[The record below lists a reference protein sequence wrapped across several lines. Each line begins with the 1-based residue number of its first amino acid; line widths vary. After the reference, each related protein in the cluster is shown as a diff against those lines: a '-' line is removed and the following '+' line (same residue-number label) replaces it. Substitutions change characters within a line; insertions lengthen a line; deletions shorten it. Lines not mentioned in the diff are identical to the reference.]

1 MLFCSRRLVGDATC
15 ACYNPRVTRAA
26 ASGYSNN
33 LLASILVL
41 GTSSRMEDASL
52 KRPQVVI
59 VGAGFGGLEAA
70 KKLACKDVHVTVI
83 DRTNYH
89 LFQPLL
95 YQVATAA
102 LSPADIAA
110 PVRAVLSKCK
120 NMEVILAEVRS
131 VDVDAR
137 KVKMSDGTELD
148 YDFLVLATGARHSY
162 FGHDEWEKLAPGL
175 KSLEDAIEVRRR
187 LLTAFEY
194 AERITDEAAR
204 RAAMTFVI
212 IGGGPTGVEM
222 AGAIAEI
229 ARHTLAKD
237 FCHIDPSQARVIL
250 VEGDPRLLA
259 AFPEDLS
266 ASALKQLVD
275 LGVEVRTGERA
286 TDLTET
292 GVQVGDEFIPCRVKI
307 WAAGNNASFVGKTLG
322 VPIDRVGR
330 VMVNDDL
337 TIPGHPEVQVIGDL
351 ANFTHQTGQP
361 LPGVSPV
368 AMQQG
373 RHAARNILRMIANRK
388 PKRFRYWDKGSMATI
403 GRNKAVAD
411 LNFVH
416 LSGLPAWLVWLFV
429 HIIFLVGFRNRS
441 AVLFQW
447 AWAYFTFNK
456 GARLITRNFQS
467 EMRPPA

>member
-1 MLFCSRRLVGDATC
+1 
-15 ACYNPRVTRAA
+15 
-26 ASGYSNN
+26 
-33 LLASILVL
+33 
-41 GTSSRMEDASL
+41 MENTPTE
-52 KRPQVVI
+52 KPQVVI

-70 KKLACKDVHVTVI
+70 KKLAREDVRVTVI

-110 PVRAVLSKCK
+110 PVRAVLSKYK
-120 NMEVILAEVRS
+120 NVEVILAEVES
-131 VDVDAR
+131 VDVDAKKIR
-137 KVKMSDGTELD
+137 TTDSEIG
-148 YDFLVLATGARHSY
+148 YDFLILATGARHSY
-162 FGHDEWEKLAPGL
+162 FGHNEWEKLAPGL
-175 KSLEDAIEVRRR
+175 KSLEDAIELRRR
-187 LLTAFEY
+187 LLMAFEY
-194 AERITDEAAR
+194 AEKITDEAAR
-204 RAAMTFVI
+204 KAAMTFVI

-229 ARHTLAKD
+229 ARYTLAKD
-237 FCHIDPSQARVIL
+237 FRHIDPSQARVIL
-250 VEGDPRLLA
+250 IEGEPRLLA

-275 LGVEVRTGERA
+275 LGVEVRTGARA
-286 TDLTET
+286 TALTEA

-307 WAAGNNASFVGKTLG
+307 WAAGNNASFV
-322 VPIDRVGR
+322 
-330 VMVNDDL
+330 
-337 TIPGHPEVQVIGDL
+337 
-351 ANFTHQTGQP
+351 P

-373 RHAARNILRMIANRK
+373 RHAARNILAMIEGRK
-388 PKRFRYWDKGSMATI
+388 PQRFRYWDKGSMATI

-411 LNFVH
+411 LNIVH

-429 HIIFLVGFRNRS
+429 HIIFLVGFRNRL

-467 EMRPPA
+467 ETRPPA

>member
-1 MLFCSRRLVGDATC
+1 MQNT
-15 ACYNPRVTRAA
+15 P
-26 ASGYSNN
+26 
-33 LLASILVL
+33 
-41 GTSSRMEDASL
+41 E
-52 KRPQVVI
+52 KKPHVVI

-70 KKLACKDVHVTVI
+70 KKLACQDVRVTVI

-120 NMEVILAEVRS
+120 NMEVILAEVQS
-131 VDVDAR
+131 VDVAAKKIKTTD
-137 KVKMSDGTELD
+137 MEIP
-148 YDFLVLATGARHSY
+148 YDFLILATGARHSY

-175 KSLEDAIEVRRR
+175 KSLEDAIELRRR
-187 LLTAFEY
+187 LLMAFEY
-194 AERITDEAAR
+194 AEKITDEAAR
-204 RAAMTFVI
+204 KAAMTFVI

-229 ARHTLAKD
+229 ARYTLAKD
-237 FCHIDPSQARVIL
+237 FRHIDPSQARVIL
-250 VEGDPRLLA
+250 IEGEPRLLA
-259 AFPEDLS
+259 SFPEDLS
-266 ASALKQLVD
+266 SSAMKQLVE
-275 LGVEVRTGERA
+275 LGVDVRTGVRA
-286 TDLTET
+286 RNLTET
-292 GVQVGDEFIPCRVKI
+292 GLQVGDEFIPCRVKI

-322 VPIDRVGR
+322 VAVDRVGR
-330 VMVNDDL
+330 VMVDDDL

-351 ANFTHQTGQP
+351 ANFSHQTGQP

-373 RHAARNILRMIANRK
+373 RHAARNILRMIKNRERR
-388 PKRFRYWDKGSMATI
+388 PFRYWDKGSMATI
-403 GRNKAVAD
+403 GRKKAVAD

-429 HIIFLVGFRNRS
+429 HIIFLVGFRNRV

-447 AWAYFTFNK
+447 AWAYLTFNA

-467 EMRPPA
+467 ETRPPA